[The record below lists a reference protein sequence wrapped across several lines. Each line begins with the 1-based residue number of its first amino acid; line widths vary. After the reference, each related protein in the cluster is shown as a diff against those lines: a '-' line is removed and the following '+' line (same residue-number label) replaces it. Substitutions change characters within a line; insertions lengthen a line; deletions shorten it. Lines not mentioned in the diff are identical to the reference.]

1 MMNKKLAILL
11 FCLVVVMMGY
21 GIAMPVFP
29 FLIDHLGGRGI
40 HFGLLI
46 ASYGLMQFIFAPL
59 WGSLSDKIGR
69 KPLLLIGMLGLSFAM
84 LVFAFATQLWML
96 YTAQIFAGG
105 LSSAALPSA
114 QAYAADITPKK
125 DRSGAMGK
133 IGGAIG
139 LGIVLGPGLGGW
151 MASISLSAPFFMAS
165 GFAFL
170 TFIIILWGLPESLSL
185 EHRTVKTEFK
195 IFPVKDLW
203 KALFTP
209 IGFGLVTV
217 FIAIFCQAIF
227 SSVFGLYA
235 LARFNYGPEQI
246 GTILMVMAL
255 MFALAQGLLVGPLS
269 KKVGEQKVI
278 SFSFLGASIGFLF
291 ILFSGSY
298 LTIMLSMSFFVLFT
312 ALLKPSALAF
322 VSKNATGGQGKVMGM
337 AESYMSM
344 GRIIGPLWGGAIF
357 DVNINFPFMSGIL
370 ITFVAFLVSLKYI
383 HQKMKGEQEKNLRPG

>member
-1 MMNKKLAILL
+1 MNKKLAILL

-21 GIAMPVFP
+21 GVAMPVFP

-59 WGSLSDKIGR
+59 WGSMSDKIGR
-69 KPLLLIGMLGLSFAM
+69 KPLLLIGMLGLSFSM
-84 LVFAFATQLWML
+84 LMFAYATQLWML
-96 YTAQIFAGG
+96 YAAQIFAGG

-114 QAYAADITPKK
+114 QAYAADITPQK

-151 MASISLSAPFFMAS
+151 MASLSLAAPFFMAS
-165 GFAFL
+165 GFALL
-170 TFIIILWGLPESLSL
+170 TFFIILLGLPESLSHDL
-185 EHRTVKTEFK
+185 RTTKAEIK
-195 IFPVKDLW
+195 MMPVRDLW
-203 KALFTP
+203 KVLFTP
-209 IGFGLVTV
+209 IGFGLATV

-235 LARFNYGPEQI
+235 LAKFNYGPEQI
-246 GTILMVMAL
+246 GTLLMAMAL
-255 MFALAQGLLVGPLS
+255 MFALAQGLLVGPLT
-269 KKVGEQKVI
+269 KKTGEQKVI

-312 ALLKPSALAF
+312 AMLKPCALSF
-322 VSKNATGGQGKVMGM
+322 ISKNATGGQGKVMGM

-357 DVNINFPFMSGIL
+357 DVNIHFPFMSGIL
-370 ITFVAFLVSLKYI
+370 ITFVAFLVSLKYV
-383 HQKMKGEQEKNLRPG
+383 HQRWAREQSKSLSLD